1 LKVHLL
7 VYTSDPDRVCAIAAL
22 ATRSSKDPA
31 DLKVSRAVAEK
42 ALKVT
47 IASGHHSVLEHA
59 NFTFSI
65 SGVSRALTHQL
76 VRHRIASYSQ
86 QSQRY
91 VTLETPGY
99 VTPDSISRDEQT
111 LESYKSL
118 LDGLWEGYKD
128 LIAHGVPEEDARY
141 LLPNAAETHMVMTMN
156 ARELMHFFRLRCCL
170 RAQWEIRRL
179 AFAMLK
185 LVKNAAPVIF
195 EDAGPS
201 CFSGRCPEKGYPC
214 RIKEAAERR
223 LNKK

>member
-1 LKVHLL
+1 MKVKLL
-7 VYTSDPDRVCAIAAL
+7 VNTSDPDKVCAIAAL
-22 ATRSSKDPA
+22 GTRSSEDPA
-31 DLKVSRAVAEK
+31 SLKVSRSAAEK
-42 ALKVT
+42 ALRAT
-47 IASGHHSVLEHA
+47 IFSGHHSVLEHA

-65 SGVSRALTHQL
+65 SGVSRVLTHQL

-91 VTLETPGY
+91 VTLESPGY
-99 VTPDSISRDEQT
+99 VVPDSVCRDEHT

-118 LDGLWEGYKD
+118 LDGLWKGYND
-128 LIAHGVPEEDARY
+128 LIDKGVPEEDARY

-156 ARELMHFFRLRCCL
+156 ARELIHFFRLRCCL

-179 AFAMLK
+179 AFAILRLAK
-185 LVKNAAPVIF
+185 HAAPVIF

-223 LNKK
+223 LSKK